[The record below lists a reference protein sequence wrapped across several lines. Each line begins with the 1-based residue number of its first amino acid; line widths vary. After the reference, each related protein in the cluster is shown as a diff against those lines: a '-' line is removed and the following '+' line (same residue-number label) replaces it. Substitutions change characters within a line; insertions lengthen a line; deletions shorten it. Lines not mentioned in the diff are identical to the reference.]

1 MSTFVGQG
9 RGDVTAAELD
19 RWVRFVYE
27 ADTAHRDRPH
37 GGVAPTVIAAEA
49 ATEHRHR
56 TTVKRHLG
64 SDDRVDVTTGIGPRG
79 SRVVFVPAT
88 DAFEPV
94 VTEGPLNV

>member
-1 MSTFVGQG
+1 MSTFVGEG
-9 RGDVTAAELD
+9 RGDVTDRELD

-27 ADTAHRDRPH
+27 SDAEHRDRPH

-64 SDDRVDVTTGIGPRG
+64 ADDRVDAATGIGPRG
-79 SRVVFVPAT
+79 SRVVFVPAQES
-88 DAFEPV
+88 FEPV
-94 VTEGPLNV
+94 AGGEVADA